1 MGVINNKGGGGNA
14 TNPTSLFIFRKT
26 REKIVMEMLNGR
38 NGVGKRMAFVVLA
51 LAIFIYVIL
60 NTLRP
65 GGLMAYVLPSACW
78 GFLALVALKAS
89 FGRIRSWFNAH
100 ASIAAASV
108 AICYIIIL
116 MNIGLF
122 TSFGRSTMS
131 FTPMGLFINSILVLA
146 TLLGME
152 FSRACLVKSFGRR
165 SPFLAIGLVT
175 LLYSFLSISM
185 FKFVGLNDPLGVAK
199 FLGVGLLPAIAE
211 NLLASYLAFVGGPV
225 ASLAYRGPIMAFWW
239 FCPILPHLSWGVEAL
254 LGVMVPT
261 VGFFAINMYTSPM
274 ALRRVGIPVEIKGFG
289 RARKS
294 SLRGWVIVAV
304 LCVVVVWAS
313 TGLLGIQPTTVLS
326 GSMRPTM
333 DVGDMAIVRE
343 VPADSIQPGD
353 IIQFWREGEMIIH
366 RVVEARG
373 KGDGRL
379 FVTKGDANAEPDSAL
394 VTSGQVRGEVVL
406 NIPKIGWAAIA
417 VKGFFSGAWSF
428 LSANPMLTVFAIGSG
443 VFIFYSF
450 RMRRRWST
458 RRWRGQGWRRGGLTD
473 RKLVAPLSLILV
485 VMAATGFAYSHWSQT
500 IYISGTVTTGTWGA
514 RICGY
519 KFYDGNVNG
528 TWDVDEPPIEGF
540 KIELWLNDTKIA
552 ENTTGS
558 DGKYCFHDLE
568 AGTYTVKEV
577 LPENWENT
585 TPSSLTITLEAGEVS
600 EGNNFGNICLEQG
613 HGGHTIG
620 FWKNH
625 TDLITLD
632 YVNELNKLNLFRPS
646 GWTFPPF
653 DNMDIANARD
663 QIENYLG
670 ATAVDMRW
678 MLSAQLIAT
687 KLNVLHGFLDGS
699 TIVHVGPSSYVPSGF
714 ISITE
719 IMENANAALLLPE
732 NRPVQEFWKDIL
744 G

>member
-1 MGVINNKGGGGNA
+1 
-14 TNPTSLFIFRKT
+14 
-26 REKIVMEMLNGR
+26 
-38 NGVGKRMAFVVLA
+38 
-51 LAIFIYVIL
+51 
-60 NTLRP
+60 
-65 GGLMAYVLPSACW
+65 
-78 GFLALVALKAS
+78 
-89 FGRIRSWFNAH
+89 
-100 ASIAAASV
+100 
-108 AICYIIIL
+108 
-116 MNIGLF
+116 
-122 TSFGRSTMS
+122 
-131 FTPMGLFINSILVLA
+131 
-146 TLLGME
+146 
-152 FSRACLVKSFGRR
+152 
-165 SPFLAIGLVT
+165 
-175 LLYSFLSISM
+175 
-185 FKFVGLNDPLGVAK
+185 
-199 FLGVGLLPAIAE
+199 
-211 NLLASYLAFVGGPV
+211 
-225 ASLAYRGPIMAFWW
+225 
-239 FCPILPHLSWGVEAL
+239 
-254 LGVMVPT
+254 MVPT

-294 SLRGWVIVAV
+294 SLGGWVIAAV

-353 IIQFWREGEMIIH
+353 IIQFWRDGEMIIH

-428 LSANPMLTVFAIGSG
+428 ISANPALTVFAIGSG

-613 HGGHTIG
+613 HGGLTIG
-620 FWKNH
+620 FWQARPH
-625 TDLITLD
+625 RHLID
-632 YVNELNKLNLFRPS
+632 CDDIVALNGLNLFIPT
-646 GWTFPPF
+646 GWTYPPF
-653 DNMDIANARD
+653 VDNA
-663 QIENYLG
+663 QVQTYLQS

-678 MLSAQLIAT
+678 MLSAQLMAT
-687 KLNVLHGFLDGS
+687 MLTVREGFLDGS
-699 TIVHVGPSSYVPSGF
+699 TIVYVGPSSYVPSGF
-714 ISITE
+714 ISISE
-719 IMENANAALLLPE
+719 AMDNANAALLLPY
-732 NRPVQEFWKDIL
+732 PAQQEFWKNIL
-744 G
+744 DNINNNKFKFVCPTPCPVIYP